1 MQGPSTLGEFEAVFP
16 DEASCWRRLRA
27 MRWPRG
33 FRCPRCGE
41 SGSYALEQR
50 GLDQCTACRYQV
62 SVTAGTVFHGTRA
75 PLRVWFWAIFF
86 VARHKKSISALQ
98 LQRDTGLGSYKTA
111 WLMLHKLRSAL
122 AGGEHALLED
132 LVEVDESF
140 VGGRGIPGST
150 GRGSL
155 GKTIVAL
162 AVENRGEHAG
172 RARLQVIP
180 RVTHPEVLNFL
191 CRSVDAEKARVA
203 TDGLQVY
210 RVLPEVGFRHVR
222 YVQGDRRRAVKILPW
237 VHRIAGN
244 LKTWLRGTFHGVS
257 GKHLQRYL
265 DEFSF
270 RLEHRWHER
279 ELFNLVLGSAAAA
292 SPLPYRSLV
301 AESAG

>member
-1 MQGPSTLGEFEAVFP
+1 MKGPSTLPEFEAVFP

-41 SGSYALEQR
+41 GRSHALERR
-50 GLDQCTACRYQV
+50 GLEQCAACRYQA

-75 PLRVWFWAIFF
+75 PLRTWFWAIFF

-98 LQRDTGLGSYKTA
+98 LQRDLGLGSYKTA
-111 WLMLHKLRSAL
+111 WLLLHKLRSAL
-122 AGGEHALLED
+122 AAGEEARLEG

-191 CRSVDAEKARVA
+191 CRSVDAERARIA

-210 RVLPEVGFRHVR
+210 RILPEAGFRHR
-222 YVQGDRRRAVKILPW
+222 RRVQGEKKRAVKILPW

-265 DEFSF
+265 DEFVF
-270 RLEHRWHER
+270 RLEHRWHEH
-279 ELFNLVLGSAAAA
+279 ELFDLVLGRVVAGI
-292 SPLPYRSLV
+292 PFTYRALV